1 MKKNLGRFLLL
12 FIPIFLF
19 SSPLADLSFKLSSDE
34 PFVNEPITLTLTAK
48 QKDLSSAIFF
58 EFIKPTSKD
67 YEITLINKI
76 QNRDENQ
83 AKTVTF
89 RYKIL
94 PKKSGE
100 IKIPLTLKVKQ
111 ASKDSVMAFNTGSA
125 DELENLKTKDTLL
138 DLNPI
143 HLKVKELKKKVD
155 FIGDFELTYK
165 IDKTKAEAY
174 EPIYASFDIKGVGSH
189 NDIKK
194 LFDDIKGVEIFLD
207 KRGDL
212 GFDYVFVSNKSF
224 SIKPI
229 KLSCYSPSKKRYYT
243 LKSKKIDVTIEKID
257 STSLLDKSDSYPS
270 SGFDIDKVLPYLNA
284 ILLFLAGY
292 LSSHFD
298 LFKKVQKVQKNDDF
312 KDKIKECKDE
322 KELLKLLLSQ
332 NQKRYTPFIEELED
346 MIYRSKSGSIRSIKD
361 RLSDL

>member
-1 MKKNLGRFLLL
+1 MKKNLGRFILL
-12 FIPIFLF
+12 FIPFYLF
-19 SSPLADLSFKLSSDE
+19 SSPLADLSFKLSKDE
-34 PFVNEPITLTLTAK
+34 PFLNEQITLTLTAK

-67 YEITLINKI
+67 YDITLINKLEK
-76 QNRDENQ
+76 RDANQ
-83 AKTVTF
+83 AKIVTF
-89 RYKIL
+89 SYKIS
-94 PKKSGE
+94 PKRSGD
-100 IKIPLTLKVKQ
+100 IKIPLALKVKQ
-111 ASKDSVMAFNTGSA
+111 ASKESVSAFNTGSA

-165 IDKTKAEAY
+165 IDKTKAAAY
-174 EPIYASFDIKGVGSH
+174 EPIYASFDIKGEGSH

-212 GFDYVFVSNKSF
+212 GFDYVFVSDKSF
-224 SIKPI
+224 SLPPL
-229 KLSCYSPSKKRYYT
+229 KLSCYSPKKKRYYT
-243 LKSKKIDVTIEKID
+243 LNSKNIDINIQKID
-257 STSLLDKSDSYPS
+257 SSSLLDKSDSYPS
-270 SGFDIDKVLPYLNA
+270 SGVDISKILPYLNA

-292 LSSHFD
+292 LSSHFN
-298 LFKKVQKVQKNDDF
+298 LFKKVQKVQKKDDF

-322 KELLKLLLSQ
+322 KELLKLLLLQ

-346 MIYRSKSGSIRSIKD
+346 MIYNSKKGSIRSIKD